1 MSFKEIKLKAYVILN
16 HFFPLI
22 TWCFR
27 VCLSRKWKEIFMYM
41 YKLNQPD
48 INEYYATEL
57 LYLFLKFFKI
67 LLHNYW
73 YINFWLCWENIL
85 KLSEHVIKI
94 QYRYIYLLNFDTV
107 YRVYFTLCF
116 IFAPFHL
123 QMTARSSWIRIA
135 KVVFKER

>member
-1 MSFKEIKLKAYVILN
+1 MSFKEIKLKAYVVLN
-16 HFFPLI
+16 HLFPLI
-22 TWCFR
+22 TWCCR

-57 LYLFLKFFKI
+57 LYLFLKFLI

-85 KLSEHVIKI
+85 KLNKHVIKI
-94 QYRYIYLLNFDTV
+94 QCRHISAKFWYW
-107 YRVYFTLCF
+107 VYFTLCF

-123 QMTARSSWIRIA
+123 QMTARSSWIRLA

>member
-1 MSFKEIKLKAYVILN
+1 MSFKEIKLKAYVVLN
-16 HFFPLI
+16 HLFPLI
-22 TWCFR
+22 TWCCR

-57 LYLFLKFFKI
+57 LYLFLKFLI

-85 KLSEHVIKI
+85 KLNKHVIKI
-94 QYRYIYLLNFDTV
+94 QYRHISAKFWYCIQGLFPPVFYFCPFSLANDCALVLNSLSQSCV
-107 YRVYFTLCF
+107 
-116 IFAPFHL
+116 
-123 QMTARSSWIRIA
+123 
-135 KVVFKER
+135 